1 MTSYEKAVSAKH
13 RNKTLPRPFL
23 PSLQT
28 KKVIQP
34 NTDLQLHKQHEGRK
48 SAKYD
53 PLFHKTMLTKKGR
66 ENTMVSLMFG
76 EYRYFTENEYFA
88 WDFVDSFVSEAL
100 LEEILPDVLMEAL
113 TNNPSQTT
121 TLPLKKYYGKGQTKE
136 WKLEYGGTLES
147 ISLCLLDELLFEILR
162 DLSAPLL
169 RRMIRD
175 FINDHLLRTVL
186 RDFIDEIL
194 TSIIREELSLLVEEL
209 NLETEHDRLQEY
221 LIQSL
226 INQEVE
232 DTVIVV
238 LNTCDNQLTELH
250 KKQIILTANKH
261 IVDMF
266 IVEHLLGT
274 IGKHEM
280 LMFGKDSSQC
290 LLDGKMLEV
299 LLREQ
304 MDIQQKQQTTS
315 ENYPVRLFHQ
325 NTISKVA
332 LEVILTELNMMLV
345 EDMEDILEYER
356 DVELG

>member
-1 MTSYEKAVSAKH
+1 MASIKSGGTWADLQESLTRVRQQYGLLPRAGWDDLIAMTSYEKAVSAKH

-66 ENTMVSLMFG
+66 ENTMVSL
-76 EYRYFTENEYFA
+76 
-88 WDFVDSFVSEAL
+88 
-100 LEEILPDVLMEAL
+100 
-113 TNNPSQTT
+113 TT